1 MQDPIQIIYDEVH
14 SEALRFGAYN
24 HSGIT
29 QVKHHVTGL
38 MVNMAL
44 MPQSPVGA
52 KAQAAMRSRSKQ
64 LKKTLRTTA
73 HQQWSIDRRA
83 TKSEQGYAKLV
94 GFAQSHIYARPV
106 TGRAQPI

>member
-1 MQDPIQIIYDEVH
+1 MRNQVEIKSPFSQ
-14 SEALRFGAYN
+14 YN
-24 HSGIT
+24 HAGIEA
-29 QVKHHVTGL
+29 VRHPVTGL

-52 KAQAAMRSRSKQ
+52 KAKAAMRSRSKH

-83 TKSEQGYAKLV
+83 TTAEQGYAKLV
-94 GFAQSHIYARPV
+94 SFAQSHIYARPA
-106 TGRAQPI
+106 TGRAQPV

>member
-1 MQDPIQIIYDEVH
+1 MQDPIQISHHEVAAH
-14 SEALRFGAYN
+14 SFSAYN

-29 QVKHHVTGL
+29 QVKHPVTGL

-64 LKKTLRTTA
+64 MKKTLRTTA

-83 TKSEQGYAKLV
+83 TLTEVGYAKLV
-94 GFAQSHIYARPV
+94 GFALSHKYNKPA
-106 TGRAQPI
+106 TGKAQQV